1 MLFDQAGP
9 RQMANST
16 DFGGDRDKHARG
28 DWFEAILARS
38 AGATTGSTHSF
49 VSMGAYPTH
58 CIFIMIRVLHPPT
71 K

>member
-1 MLFDQAGP
+1 MLFDQVEP

-16 DFGGDRDKHARG
+16 DFGGDRDKHARVE
-28 DWFEAILARS
+28 WFEAVLARS
-38 AGATTGSTHSF
+38 ANVKTGSTRSF

-58 CIFIMIRVLHPPT
+58 RIFIMIRLLHPLT